1 MTALLDVDQLRT
13 FIAIAETGSFTRAA
27 DIVHKTQSAV
37 SMQMK
42 RLEERL
48 DRSIFARD
56 GRASKLTEDGE
67 RLLDYARRIVKLN
80 VETIAAFSDE
90 LTGRVR
96 LGVPD
101 DYADRYL
108 PEIMARF
115 SRAYPAIEL
124 TVICEETICLLER
137 IKANELDL
145 AIITNCSGSMTAENF
160 RQERLLDYARRIVK
174 LNVETIA
181 AFSDELT
188 GRVRLGVPDDYA
200 DRYLPEIMARFSRGY
215 PAVELSVICEP
226 SVGLLERIDAN
237 EIDLAIVTNCESKRA
252 SETFR
257 RERLLWVTSN
267 RHSTHLEERMPL
279 ALGRPSCTW
288 RRIAIERLEA
298 IGRPFRVLYSSSNA
312 GAVAAAVLAGLAVS
326 VLPESGLRPGMRVLS
341 ASDGFP
347 DLPSCRIGLVRNA
360 HESSALADA
369 LAGHIISSLDNLS
382 DAAQAAE

>member
-27 DIVHKTQSAV
+27 EFVNKTQSAV

-48 DRSIFARD
+48 ERPIFARD
-56 GRASKLTEDGE
+56 GRASKLTDDGQ

-80 VETIAAFSDE
+80 VETIAAFSDAE
-90 LTGRVR
+90 LSGRVR

-115 SRAYPAIEL
+115 SRAYP
-124 TVICEETICLLER
+124 
-137 IKANELDL
+137 
-145 AIITNCSGSMTAENF
+145 G
-160 RQERLLDYARRIVK
+160 
-174 LNVETIA
+174 
-181 AFSDELT
+181 
-188 GRVRLGVPDDYA
+188 
-200 DRYLPEIMARFSRGY
+200 
-215 PAVELSVICEP
+215 VELSVICEP
-226 SVGLLERIDAN
+226 SVDLLERIDAN
-237 EIDLAIVTNCESKRA
+237 ELDLAIVTNCESKRA

-267 RHSTHLEERMPL
+267 RHGTHAEERVPL
-279 ALGRPSCTW
+279 ALGRPTCSW
-288 RRIAIERLEA
+288 RSIACERLETVA
-298 IGRPFRVLYSSSNA
+298 RPYRVLYSSSNA

-341 ASDGFP
+341 PADGFP
-347 DLPSCRIGLVRNA
+347 DLPSCHVGLVRNS
-360 HESSALADA
+360 HESTTLAGALAE
-369 LAGHIISSLDNLS
+369 HIISSLDNLS
-382 DAAQAAE
+382 EAVAAE